1 MPYRLQNIWRVRG
14 YCDNAGGNDFAAQK
28 KIGLTAKAQRS
39 EEKFFVTLWEINLC
53 KGLILQRSKNPLD
66 KRRDEQV

>member
-1 MPYRLQNIWRVRG
+1 MILKG
-14 YCDNAGGNDFAAQK
+14 AKDFASQK
-28 KIGLTAKAQRS
+28 EKGLTAKALRR
-39 EEKFFVTLWEINLC
+39 EEKFFVPLWEINLC